1 MYRIADAI
9 AKQYEMPGLVTG
21 ESLGQVAS
29 QTLENLS
36 AVTCV
41 TSMNVFRPLIGI
53 NKEGIIKQAKEIG
66 TYEVS
71 IEPQPD
77 CCAVFM
83 PSSPVTRGKIPILE
97 NDEEK
102 FLWKELQE
110 EALANMETIKVDCL

>member
-1 MYRIADAI
+1 MCIRD
-9 AKQYEMPGLVTG
+9 
-21 ESLGQVAS
+21 
-29 QTLENLS
+29 
-36 AVTCV
+36 
-41 TSMNVFRPLIGI
+41 R
-53 NKEGIIKQAKEIG
+53 NKEGIIKRAKEIG

-102 FLWKELQE
+102 FMWEELQE
-110 EALANMETIKVDCL
+110 QALANMETIQVDYL